1 MRQVERSAIVP
12 FSAGSMFELVA
23 DVESYPAFLP
33 GCTSARIHERDGHQV
48 IASIALAEGPLRTEF
63 RTRNVLDPSRSI
75 DMQLE
80 DGPFS
85 SLHGVWVFVPL
96 GPAGSRVSLSVRFA
110 FSSRAIDLLLG
121 PVFEALCNRLVDA
134 FVERARDVYGSGST
148 NR

>member
-85 SLHGVWVFVPL
+85 SLHGEWVFVPL

-134 FVERARDVYGSGST
+134 FVERARDVYGPGSAS
-148 NR
+148 R